1 MECMIEE
8 YSYNCYNQKKL
19 LKKGCLFFIRNMQG
33 RIYYEAKEAGAS
45 GPGAGG
51 GPRAF
56 FPANFIYIQR
66 SNLVVG
72 PGPGDSLKSWRACL
86 CFTYVVRMTR
96 SY

>member
-1 MECMIEE
+1 MFIIN
-8 YSYNCYNQKKL
+8 SYN
-19 LKKGCLFFIRNMQG
+19 QG

-56 FPANFIYIQR
+56 FPANFIYIHH
-66 SNLVVG
+66 SNLAVG

-86 CFTYVVRMTR
+86 CGPDDPLILTASYHSFSVYFT
-96 SY
+96 SHI